1 MNIYR
6 FSPPDPCACCPPC
19 SCECCE
25 CCVPVPC
32 PCLDPAGSADI
43 PVPGF
48 GNFYSNTAQT
58 IIPDATYGPINLSAD
73 YANVAHVSE
82 DGFSL
87 VFDREGLYL
96 VGFGII
102 PQSGAGSG
110 ARVAVVQPALGSPP
124 PAIYASIRPVV
135 TNLVETGGQFLAYF
149 NVGDSIYL
157 GVHADT
163 PVTLFAGTG
172 DTAVN
177 AYLSLACL
185 GRYA

>member
-1 MNIYR
+1 MG
-6 FSPPDPCACCPPC
+6 PTGATG
-19 SCECCE
+19 
-25 CCVPVPC
+25 
-32 PCLDPAGSADI
+32 PAGTAEN

-58 IIPDATYGPINLSAD
+58 IFSGATYGPINLSAD

-87 VFDREGLYL
+87 VIDREGLYL

-102 PQSGAGSG
+102 PQSGAGNG
-110 ARVAVVQPALGSPP
+110 ASLAVIQPALGSPP
-124 PAIYASIRPVV
+124 PAISASIRPVI
-135 TNLVETGGQFLAYF
+135 TNMSETGGQFLAYF
-149 NVGDSIYL
+149 NACDSIYL
-157 GVHADT
+157 GVRSDT

-177 AYLSLACL
+177 AYLSMAYL